1 MKRAIL
7 GMRLRSWLLGAVLL
21 TAVAALAAGP
31 IAKRVAPATTSSATT
46 AAVTSQEARDYA
58 KGLSKAFRESAE
70 KVLPSVVTIE
80 NVPTVAERT
89 SSRGPALGDENEDE
103 MGPFGDLFRSN
114 PELRRFFGQIP
125 SIPRGEMLP
134 PMPRYGLGVGSGV
147 IIDPSGLILTSSHVV
162 DGGGKIKVRLAD
174 GREFDAAE
182 VKTDPRTDVAVVR
195 IKGADNL
202 KAAKL
207 GNSHD
212 VAVGDWVLAL
222 GGPFGLEG
230 TVTAGIISAKGRSV
244 GITGRDDFL
253 QTDAAINPGN
263 SGGPLV
269 NLDGEVVGINTA
281 ISTRS
286 GGNMGVGFA
295 VPINMAKWV
304 ADQLVRTGKVQR
316 AYLGVRIQ
324 PVDQEFAGLYGVK
337 VHEGVGV
344 REVFADT
351 PAAKAGVK
359 PGDVILSYGSKR
371 VSTPQELTNLVE
383 RSPIGHKETM
393 EIVRNGKR
401 MDLGVTLLQQPAD
414 YGMASAGGSGRG
426 RGSAAESSRLEQL
439 GIEVAPLTKDVAQQ
453 LGIKADEGV
462 VITRVE
468 PGSPAALAGL
478 NSGTL
483 IVEANR
489 KPVKT
494 VDDLKK
500 AVEAQP
506 LDKGLLLLVRTAE
519 GSQFVVIRVE
529 K

>member
-1 MKRAIL
+1 L
-7 GMRLRSWLLGAVLL
+7 GVALLA
-21 TAVAALAAGP
+21 AVAALAAGS
-31 IAKRVAPATTSSATT
+31 IAKDAASPASSQTT

-58 KGLSKAFRESAE
+58 RSLSKAFRESAE

-80 NVPTVAERT
+80 NVPAATARAST
-89 SSRGPALGDENEDE
+89 LGPRPGDENEEFMD
-103 MGPFGDLFRSN
+103 PFGELFRSN
-114 PELRRFFGQIP
+114 PELRRFFGQVP
-125 SIPRGEMLP
+125 SIPRGRMIP
-134 PMPRYGLGVGSGV
+134 PVPRNELGVGSGV
-147 IIDPSGLILTSSHVV
+147 LIDSSGVILTSSHVV
-162 DGGGKIKVRLAD
+162 DGGGKIKVRLSD
-174 GREFDAAE
+174 GREFEAAD

-207 GNSHD
+207 GNSSD
-212 VAVGDWVLAL
+212 VDVGDWVLAL

-244 GITGRDDFL
+244 GITARDDFL

-269 NLDGEVVGINTA
+269 NLDGEVIGINTA
-281 ISTRS
+281 ISTRT

-295 VPINMAKWV
+295 VPVNLAKWV
-304 ADQLVRTGKVQR
+304 ADQLVKTGKVQR
-316 AYLGVRIQ
+316 AYLGVEIK
-324 PVDQEFAGLYGVK
+324 PVDQEFAEMYHVK

-344 REVFADT
+344 RTVFDDT

-359 PGDVILSYGSKR
+359 PGDVILSYGGKR

-383 RSPIGHKETM
+383 RSSIGQKEAM

-401 MDLGVTLLQQPAD
+401 MSLEVTADKQPVNFGLAL
-414 YGMASAGGSGRG
+414 ASGSRRG
-426 RGSAAESSRLEQL
+426 RGGPAESSRLGQL
-439 GIEVAPLTKDVAQQ
+439 GIEVAPLTRDVAQQ
-453 LGIKADEGV
+453 LGIKANEGV

-478 NSGTL
+478 SSGTL

-494 VDDLKK
+494 VEELKK
-500 AVEAQP
+500 AIEGQP